1 MYFKKWIHFC
11 QQQSL
16 NPFLFNEK
24 NILKFLTELFN
35 GGLSISGVGTA
46 KSAVHTILGAA
57 KGEKIDTSYFE
68 SLMMKGFF
76 NTRPSL
82 PRYATTWDVNVLL
95 AYLRDMPSN
104 ELLSLKDL
112 NIKVASLYAVLLAQ
126 RVQTVTSLDIS
137 FMKVS
142 HVGLEIV
149 FGKFLK
155 TSRVSYHLP
164 KTILPRWFDQSL
176 CPVSIFEFYIKRTA
190 SIRGQERQPLITS
203 VKPHHKASR
212 DSVARWIRDAI
223 QAAGIDTDYHKAHST
238 RGGSVSKAFNS
249 MPLNLVLEAAGWSNA
264 QTFAR
269 HYKRPIEE
277 GSKFAKT
284 ILEMH
289 G

>member
-1 MYFKKWIHFC
+1 M
-11 QQQSL
+11 
-16 NPFLFNEK
+16 
-24 NILKFLTELFN
+24 
-35 GGLSISGVGTA
+35 
-46 KSAVHTILGAA
+46 HTILGAA

-82 PRYATTWDVNVLL
+82 PRYATTWDVNILL
-95 AYLRDMPSN
+95 ASLRDMPSN

-112 NIKVASLYAVLLAQ
+112 NIKVASLYAVLLGQ
-126 RVQTVTSLDIS
+126 RVQTITSLDIS

-149 FGKFLK
+149 LGKLLK
-155 TSRVSYHLP
+155 TSRVSNHLP

-190 SIRGQERQPLITS
+190 SIRGQERQLLITS

-223 QAAGIDTDYHKAHST
+223 QAAGIDTDYYKAHST
-238 RGGSVSKAFNS
+238 RGRQCPKHLI
-249 MPLNLVLEAAGWSNA
+249 PY
-264 QTFAR
+264 R
-269 HYKRPIEE
+269 
-277 GSKFAKT
+277 
-284 ILEMH
+284 
-289 G
+289 